1 MWIACGFWSNLF
13 PLRLTVVFGLSLDG
27 TCLLLMESD
36 AGLHTHTHTLTR
48 SHTYM
53 HTHKQP
59 CGLSHGL

>member
-48 SHTYM
+48 SHT
-53 HTHKQP
+53 
-59 CGLSHGL
+59 